1 MTAWGG
7 EENGDELL
15 PVRQLQAR
23 EEPVFAAAA
32 PGLEDRS
39 GRLSGALMEALV
51 SPFVAANVAEWDES
65 AVEETSTASA
75 VLKRGSSGDAVGRL
89 QTRLTASGFP
99 LQVDGNFGAGT
110 EAAVKAFQTRVGL
123 AADGIVGAQTWAR
136 LVAGGSGVAAPA
148 ASAAASSGS
157 TGSGSSAAVP
167 NVPLGTLVVR
177 GGGRNFTYRFTPSD
191 LLWTAKLLVH
201 ETGGNDDADSAAV
214 LSAMLNRYGLFA
226 HTSYPTFS
234 GFVRAYSTTLQPV
247 LINWRAAQRSMNK
260 PGYRRTGGFYAKNP
274 SIPKGQLQKHLDI
287 QAAPW
292 GSVKP
297 AARALALRALTGRL
311 ANPGI
316 GLASEF
322 ASTRV
327 YYRQN
332 HGGAEP
338 TLAQWRQY
346 TIDTAALKKWRWVG
360 DVAGIDQRKNAFFL
374 DLRAK
379 DLPADA
385 VKVLP
390 PGASASELERRTE
403 EDLEYDTGFDDAG
416 EDELE
421 EPAFE
426 EPELEGR
433 ELEELGSEDEDD
445 ESSYEQTDEAVERF
459 AFEQEW
465 FADTRRWIASTME
478 KAVVAAELVAG
489 KRDLNGLTNKV
500 FFLRHPD
507 RRNSKL
513 GKDDDAL
520 KREWLAIRD
529 TFVQPILLSGPR
541 IGPIHGGP
549 AVQKSLPPTAVI
561 SPLSVSVRGL
571 RASPA
576 ARTGALG
583 AIVVHT
589 TGGGPASRSIKS
601 GYSKPA
607 VEYALDHY
615 LTGKEGYAHYV
626 IDFNGT
632 IYATASENRQAA
644 HTTWR
649 GAGGRA
655 YFKTWKAPDWW
666 TRVWTPLGA
675 RSPIDLLSAGAKYPN
690 QRTVGVELVMLPG
703 YGYTDEQY
711 RSLARLIVDVSRRQG
726 LAISAAPS
734 ISLLGHEDF
743 CPYPYKGLGGRE
755 NAGGGWDPGAH
766 RDKPYFDW
774 RRVWTE
780 IQGVAPGFGTATKEL
795 ENELFEAE
803 SNGLWAY
810 EDDESTDSETS
821 DDEDPGFAGFQEIAR
836 ADFETAASPV
846 SSFGAQAVSLP
857 LAEATHAAAVFPG
870 GQSEAST
877 PQGDVNLTLTN
888 RESSPFHLTLLLWG
902 WAPLLHLPN
911 SPYQSWPPAWF
922 NRPRAKIASLSGD
935 QAPSTKP
942 YWPLQLIEDGR
953 GYDANMDD
961 FTITVTK
968 LPQLNGAELSPE
980 ALIEK
985 VRLNIND
992 FIDTDYATFEP
1003 LDPVE
1008 ADLWQTNHPLG
1019 AIVKIDAIGPDNF
1032 AVMCV
1037 DHWAGDKRGGWV
1049 FATME
1054 TGFRL
1059 VGRHPLCGVRSFG
1072 INEIEGGWEVRT
1084 RAIDRWDSALETVA
1098 GHMVGA
1104 PAQQALWESL
1114 QRGVARFVRDHG
1126 GTAVI
1131 NRPIMRAVQ
1140 WERIAQ
1146 SFKRSSNPISF

>member
-1 MTAWGG
+1 MTGWDG
-7 EENGDELL
+7 EGSGDEVL
-15 PVRQLQAR
+15 PVRQLQAG
-23 EEPVFAAAA
+23 EHAVFVAEV
-32 PGLEDRS
+32 PQFGDRGS
-39 GRLSGALMEALV
+39 RLSAAVMEQLV
-51 SPFVAANVAEWDES
+51 SPFAAGTLAER
-65 AVEETSTASA
+65 EERYEEAPPGST
-75 VLKRGSSGDAVGRL
+75 VLKRGGSGDAVARL

-99 LQVDGNFGAGT
+99 LQVDGKFGAGT
-110 EAAVKAFQTRVGL
+110 EAAVKAFQTHVGL

-136 LVAGGSGVAAPA
+136 LAAAGSVVAAPA
-148 ASAAASSGS
+148 ASAPASSGS
-157 TGSGSSAAVP
+157 TGSGSSATLP
-167 NVPLGTLVVR
+167 NVQLGTLVVR

-226 HTSYPTFS
+226 HKSYPTFS

-260 PGYRRTGGFYAKNP
+260 PGYRKTGGFYAKNP

-332 HGGAEP
+332 HSGAEP

-374 DLRAK
+374 DLRAI

-385 VKVLP
+385 VRVLP
-390 PGASASELERRTE
+390 PGASTGELERRT
-403 EDLEYDTGFDDAG
+403 EDLEYDTGLDEAG

-426 EPELEGR
+426 EDELEEPAFEEDELEERELEGF
-433 ELEELGSEDEDD
+433 GSENDD
-445 ESSYEQTDEAVERF
+445 ERSYEQTDEAVERF

-478 KAVVAAELVAG
+478 KAVVTAELVAG

-549 AVQKSLPPTAVI
+549 AVQKSLPPAAVI
-561 SPLSVSVRGL
+561 SPLAVSVRGL

-589 TGGGPASRSIKS
+589 TGGGPAARSVKG

-607 VEYALDHY
+607 VEYALNHY

-644 HTTWR
+644 HTTWG

-655 YFKTWKAPDWW
+655 YFKTWRAPGWW
-666 TRVWTPLGA
+666 TSVWNPLGV
-675 RSPIDLLSAGAKYPN
+675 RSPIDLLTAGATYPN
-690 QRTVGVELVMLPG
+690 QRTIGVELVMLPG

-711 RSLARLIVDVSRRQG
+711 RSLARLIVDVSQRQG

-734 ISLLGHEDF
+734 RTLLGHEDF
-743 CPYPYKGLGGRE
+743 CPYPYQGLGGRE

-780 IQGVAPGFGTATKEL
+780 IQGVAPGFGIATKEL

-803 SNGLWAY
+803 SNGIWAY
-810 EDDESTDSETS
+810 EDDESTNNEER
-821 DDEDPGFAGFQEIAR
+821 DEENAGW
-836 ADFETAASPV
+836 S
-846 SSFGAQAVSLP
+846 
-857 LAEATHAAAVFPG
+857 
-870 GQSEAST
+870 
-877 PQGDVNLTLTN
+877 
-888 RESSPFHLTLLLWG
+888 
-902 WAPLLHLPN
+902 
-911 SPYQSWPPAWF
+911 
-922 NRPRAKIASLSGD
+922 
-935 QAPSTKP
+935 
-942 YWPLQLIEDGR
+942 
-953 GYDANMDD
+953 
-961 FTITVTK
+961 
-968 LPQLNGAELSPE
+968 
-980 ALIEK
+980 
-985 VRLNIND
+985 
-992 FIDTDYATFEP
+992 
-1003 LDPVE
+1003 
-1008 ADLWQTNHPLG
+1008 
-1019 AIVKIDAIGPDNF
+1019 
-1032 AVMCV
+1032 
-1037 DHWAGDKRGGWV
+1037 
-1049 FATME
+1049 
-1054 TGFRL
+1054 
-1059 VGRHPLCGVRSFG
+1059 
-1072 INEIEGGWEVRT
+1072 
-1084 RAIDRWDSALETVA
+1084 
-1098 GHMVGA
+1098 
-1104 PAQQALWESL
+1104 
-1114 QRGVARFVRDHG
+1114 
-1126 GTAVI
+1126 
-1131 NRPIMRAVQ
+1131 
-1140 WERIAQ
+1140 
-1146 SFKRSSNPISF
+1146 

>member
-1 MTAWGG
+1 MTVWDSEGS
-7 EENGDELL
+7 GDELL
-15 PVRQLQAR
+15 PVRQFQPQ
-23 EEPVFAAAA
+23 EQEVFVA
-32 PGLEDRS
+32 E
-39 GRLSGALMEALV
+39 GAQFGDSESRFPTAMMEQLV
-51 SPFVAANVAEWDES
+51 SPFAAGALAERDERY
-65 AVEETSTASA
+65 EETRQGSTA
-75 VLKRGSSGDAVGRL
+75 LKRGSSGDAVGRL

-99 LQVDGNFGAGT
+99 LLVDGKFGAGT

-136 LVAGGSGVAAPA
+136 LVAAGSGVAAPA
-148 ASAAASSGS
+148 AGAPVSSGS
-157 TGSGSSAAVP
+157 TGGGPSATVP

-177 GGGRNFTYRFTPSD
+177 GGGRDFAYRFTPSD

-292 GSVKP
+292 GSIKP
-297 AARALALRALTGRL
+297 TARALALRALTGRL

-379 DLPADA
+379 DLPAGA

-390 PGASASELERRTE
+390 PGTSASEFERSTE
-403 EDLEYDTGFDDAG
+403 EDSEHMPGIDEVGEY
-416 EDELE
+416 ELE
-421 EPAFE
+421 EPAFD

-433 ELEELGSEDEDD
+433 ELEEFESEQEYEGEGEEEDEDN
-445 ESSYEQTDEAVERF
+445 ESSFEQADETVERF

-478 KAVVAAELVAG
+478 KAVIAAELVAG

-513 GKDDDAL
+513 GKDDVAL

-549 AVQKSLPPTAVI
+549 AVQKSLPSGAVI

-571 RASPA
+571 RASSA
-576 ARTGALG
+576 VRTGALG

-601 GYSKPA
+601 GYSKAA

-615 LTGKEGYAHYV
+615 LKGKEGYAHYV
-626 IDFNGT
+626 IDLNGT

-644 HTTWR
+644 HTTWG

-666 TRVWTPLGA
+666 TRVWDPLGA
-675 RSPIDLLSAGAKYPN
+675 RSPIDLLSAGATYPN
-690 QRTVGVELVMLPG
+690 QRTIGVELVMLPG

-734 ISLLGHEDF
+734 IGLLGHEDF

-780 IQGVAPGFGTATKEL
+780 IQGVAPGFGMATKEL
-795 ENELFEAE
+795 EDELFEAASE
-803 SNGLWAY
+803 ELWTQ
-810 EDDESTDSETS
+810 EDDESPEGGGTE
-821 DDEDPGFAGFQEIAR
+821 DEDAGSNEFQE
-836 ADFETAASPV
+836 
-846 SSFGAQAVSLP
+846 
-857 LAEATHAAAVFPG
+857 
-870 GQSEAST
+870 
-877 PQGDVNLTLTN
+877 
-888 RESSPFHLTLLLWG
+888 
-902 WAPLLHLPN
+902 
-911 SPYQSWPPAWF
+911 
-922 NRPRAKIASLSGD
+922 
-935 QAPSTKP
+935 
-942 YWPLQLIEDGR
+942 
-953 GYDANMDD
+953 
-961 FTITVTK
+961 
-968 LPQLNGAELSPE
+968 
-980 ALIEK
+980 
-985 VRLNIND
+985 
-992 FIDTDYATFEP
+992 
-1003 LDPVE
+1003 
-1008 ADLWQTNHPLG
+1008 
-1019 AIVKIDAIGPDNF
+1019 
-1032 AVMCV
+1032 
-1037 DHWAGDKRGGWV
+1037 
-1049 FATME
+1049 
-1054 TGFRL
+1054 
-1059 VGRHPLCGVRSFG
+1059 
-1072 INEIEGGWEVRT
+1072 T
-1084 RAIDRWDSALETVA
+1084 R
-1098 GHMVGA
+1098 
-1104 PAQQALWESL
+1104 
-1114 QRGVARFVRDHG
+1114 
-1126 GTAVI
+1126 
-1131 NRPIMRAVQ
+1131 
-1140 WERIAQ
+1140 
-1146 SFKRSSNPISF
+1146 